1 MQVGRRAC
9 MLHFV
14 SPSDLVPTIVRVNEG
29 DRQRIALSKKVNNI
43 RPEQRDQFSQ
53 LFTAQQL
60 ADKLKQD
67 VFALA
72 APLAPHLTR
81 EQLEELLQSEE
92 YTSFVQWRKLG
103 GVEIAPTT
111 RNGRMLGASVRYVG
125 KSRVKSRDRSDSEE
139 AEISRAEDKAA
150 EERESDKVNSQ
161 DSQDYDSHADSAS
174 FEGDAFDSDDDVDMP
189 WLEEDSS
196 AESMHLDLAS
206 PLRHVTA
213 ELRAREV
220 IGQDDPWVLSVMMKQ
235 REEIER
241 VLNRQED
248 HVADQDVD
256 LNINPEHVIEH
267 EAEGESTTQ
276 LTRHVALLEQQQ
288 RLQLRRLI
296 ASHDTVQRA
305 YKTYC
310 DKMQQLEQLRAG
322 KGRKVTGVIEELEQF
337 IKQCNELYSFD
348 LLARDTD
355 S

>member
-1 MQVGRRAC
+1 
-9 MLHFV
+9 
-14 SPSDLVPTIVRVNEG
+14 
-29 DRQRIALSKKVNNI
+29 
-43 RPEQRDQFSQ
+43 
-53 LFTAQQL
+53 
-60 ADKLKQD
+60 
-67 VFALA
+67 
-72 APLAPHLTR
+72 
-81 EQLEELLQSEE
+81 
-92 YTSFVQWRKLG
+92 
-103 GVEIAPTT
+103 
-111 RNGRMLGASVRYVG
+111 MLGASVRYVG

-310 DKMQQLEQLRAG
+310 DKMQQLEQLCAG

-337 IKQCNELYSFD
+337 IKQCVV
-348 LLARDTD
+348 R
-355 S
+355 